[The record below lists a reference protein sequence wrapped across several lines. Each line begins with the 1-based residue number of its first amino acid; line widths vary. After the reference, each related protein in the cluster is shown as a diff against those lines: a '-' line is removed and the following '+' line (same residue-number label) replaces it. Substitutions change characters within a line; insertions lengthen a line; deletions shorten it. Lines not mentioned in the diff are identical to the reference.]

1 MPKDKRTFITV
12 AVDMPDHPKFASLSK
27 AQKFLII
34 EAWCHCRKY
43 TTDGFIDL
51 ATWRKMDTKRNR
63 EAVEATGILVPISDG
78 LRTDCEPIPEKFR
91 EHDSKTFSESGV
103 LFLDFLEHQ
112 QSRAEIETA
121 REAKKVAGSKG
132 GKARAANLA
141 ADPERASRR
150 QAGAKAN
157 AKQTLKQNEA
167 EEEEEEEK
175 ELTYVSS
182 STHLGNTR
190 AKPRTGRAIAEHLNG
205 KAHSPDAHTIARAY
219 SDSCQTPIA
228 GNTLAKIA
236 QAIDSCLTSG
246 IDRTQIETGI
256 HDWAASPMTA
266 PSTIPDF
273 VHKAANR
280 PAAAAATNG
289 VGKTT
294 AKAMGWANLGN
305 QLAQQQA
312 EALSGTTTTKGIT
325 A

>member
-1 MPKDKRTFITV
+1 MPKDKRPYIKVTL
-12 AVDMPDHPKFASLSK
+12 DMPDHPKYAALSR

-34 EAWCHCRKY
+34 EGWIHCAKY
-43 TTDGFIDL
+43 RTDGV
-51 ATWRKMDTKRNR
+51 MDMKVWNKFGTKRDR
-63 EAVEATGILVPISDG
+63 ITFVENEVVEVD
-78 LRTDCEPIPEKFR
+78 D
-91 EHDSKTFSESGV
+91 DSKTV
-103 LFLDFLEHQ
+103 LFVDYLNHQ
-112 QSRAEIETA
+112 TSRAEQEEKQEQA
-121 REAKKVAGSKG
+121 RSAGQKG
-132 GKARAANLA
+132 GRAKAANKSGKSSETLA
-141 ADPERASRR
+141 AAKGSAS
-150 QAGAKAN
+150 GP
-157 AKQTLKQNEA
+157 LSGSLA
-167 EEEEEEEK
+167 EVEVEEEK

-236 QAIDSCLTSG
+236 QAIDSCLASG
-246 IDRTQIETGI
+246 INRAQIETGI
-256 HDWAASPMTA
+256 QDWAASPMTA

-312 EALSGTTTTKGIT
+312 EALSATTTKGIT

>member
-1 MPKDKRTFITV
+1 MPKDKRPYIKVTL
-12 AVDMPDHPKFASLSK
+12 DMPDHPKYAALSR

-34 EAWCHCRKY
+34 EGWIHCAKY
-43 TTDGFIDL
+43 RTDGV
-51 ATWRKMDTKRNR
+51 MDMKVWNKFGTKRDR
-63 EAVEATGILVPISDG
+63 ITFVENEVVEVD
-78 LRTDCEPIPEKFR
+78 D
-91 EHDSKTFSESGV
+91 DSKTV
-103 LFLDFLEHQ
+103 LFVDYLNHQ
-112 QSRAEIETA
+112 TSRAEQEEKQEQA
-121 REAKKVAGSKG
+121 RSAGQKG
-132 GKARAANLA
+132 GRAKAANKSGKSSETL
-141 ADPERASRR
+141 
-150 QAGAKAN
+150 AGAKAP
-157 AKQTLKQNEA
+157 ASGPLSGSLA
-167 EEEEEEEK
+167 EVEVEEEK

-256 HDWAASPMTA
+256 QDWAASPMTA

-312 EALSGTTTTKGIT
+312 EALSTTTTKGIT

>member
-141 ADPERASRR
+141 ADPERPSRR

-157 AKQTLKQNEA
+157 VKQTLKQNEA

-280 PAAAAATNG
+280 PASAASTPPSKHDAKVQGFLAFANH
-289 VGKTT
+289 TT
-294 AKAMGWANLGN
+294 PKEL
-305 QLAQQQA
+305 
-312 EALSGTTTTKGIT
+312 E
-325 A
+325 

>member
-1 MPKDKRTFITV
+1 MPKDKRPYIKVTL
-12 AVDMPDHPKFASLSK
+12 DMPDHPKYAALSR

-34 EAWCHCRKY
+34 EGWIHCAKY
-43 TTDGFIDL
+43 RTDGV
-51 ATWRKMDTKRNR
+51 MDMKVWNKFGTKRDR
-63 EAVEATGILVPISDG
+63 ITFVENEVVEVD
-78 LRTDCEPIPEKFR
+78 D
-91 EHDSKTFSESGV
+91 DSKTV
-103 LFLDFLEHQ
+103 LFVDYLNHQ
-112 QSRAEIETA
+112 TSRAEQEEKQEQA
-121 REAKKVAGSKG
+121 RSAGQKG
-132 GKARAANLA
+132 GRAKAANKSGKSSETLA
-141 ADPERASRR
+141 A
-150 QAGAKAN
+150 AKAS
-157 AKQTLKQNEA
+157 ASGPLSGSLAEVEV
-167 EEEEEEEK
+167 EEEDK

-280 PAAAAATNG
+280 PTSAASTPPSKHDAKVQGFLDLANH
-289 VGKTT
+289 TT
-294 AKAMGWANLGN
+294 PKEL
-305 QLAQQQA
+305 
-312 EALSGTTTTKGIT
+312 E
-325 A
+325 